1 MWSSDSSNEDNSKK
15 LCRFWKQYWMRYWH
29 DDALNK
35 PKKLQ
40 NAQLLL
46 LRMIRWKHIHLLKHH
61 RMFEMFTLF
70 HSALILLN
78 FWKHFDTRDEFS
90 MFICF
95 LNQRRMPQRKQGS
108 TRKTNQ
114 KTIFIFVYLFAC
126 LFNLLNVGV
135 IIYKV

>member
-1 MWSSDSSNEDNSKK
+1 
-15 LCRFWKQYWMRYWH
+15 MRYGRE
-29 DDALNK
+29 DALNK
-35 PKKLQ
+35 RKKLQ
-40 NAQLLL
+40 NAQSLL
-46 LRMIRWKHIHLLKHH
+46 LRIHLLKQH
-61 RMFEMFTLF
+61 RMFEMITLF

-78 FWKHFDTRDEFS
+78 FWKHFDTGDEIT